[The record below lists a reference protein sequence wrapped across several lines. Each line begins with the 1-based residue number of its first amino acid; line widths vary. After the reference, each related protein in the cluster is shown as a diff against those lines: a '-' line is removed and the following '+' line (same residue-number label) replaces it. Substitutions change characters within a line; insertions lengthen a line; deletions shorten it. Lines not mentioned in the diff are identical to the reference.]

1 MISKE
6 EILRRGYVDVKIYVS
21 GLRQSHRL
29 TVTYEKTP
37 HGMVPFLVSKYYVP
51 TTELVRLA
59 EELQL
64 PMKHNQMVVFPRG
77 TMPAHFAKKSDDEQV
92 VTVESDTVEAE
103 VES

>member
-6 EILRRGYVDVKIYVS
+6 EILRRGFVDVKVYVS

-29 TVTYEKTP
+29 TVVREKTP
-37 HGMVPFLVSKYYVP
+37 HGIVPFLMSKYYIP
-51 TTELVRLA
+51 TNELVRLA

-64 PMKHNQMVVFPRG
+64 PMKHNQIEVFPRG
-77 TMPAHFAKKSDDEQV
+77 KMASSFAEKDESGIQA
-92 VTVESDTVEAE
+92 TVESDTVEAE